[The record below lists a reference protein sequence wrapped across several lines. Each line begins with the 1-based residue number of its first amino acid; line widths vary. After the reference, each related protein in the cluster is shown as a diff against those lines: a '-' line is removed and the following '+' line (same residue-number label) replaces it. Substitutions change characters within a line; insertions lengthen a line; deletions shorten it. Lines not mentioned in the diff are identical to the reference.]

1 MADVAPPLAPG
12 AAGERQQLARSMHP
26 LTLTLSPWAAECGYR
41 AAQSSRH
48 AYVGIISVIV
58 SGACSIYYS
67 IVLPPIFHVMGALM
81 LFNEARGA
89 WHCPALCWRCPP
101 AAAASRCSS
110 SPESFAS
117 AAAAAGAV
125 R

>member
-1 MADVAPPLAPG
+1 MADMASPLAPG

-26 LTLTLSPWAAECGYR
+26 LTLTLSPWEAERGYR
-41 AAQSSRH
+41 AAQNPRH
-48 AYVGIISVIV
+48 ALVGLISIAV
-58 SGACSIYYS
+58 SGVCSVYYS
-67 IVLPPIFHVMGALM
+67 IVTPPIFHVCGVLM
-81 LFNEARGA
+81 LFVEARGA
-89 WHCPALCWRCPP
+89 WRCPALCWRCPP

-110 SPESFAS
+110 SPKSAAV

>member
-1 MADVAPPLAPG
+1 MADRTPPLAAG

-26 LTLTLSPWAAECGYR
+26 LTLTLSPWEAERGYR
-41 AAQSSRH
+41 AAQNSRH

-58 SGACSIYYS
+58 SGVCSVYYS
-67 IVLPPIFHVMGALM
+67 IVLPPVFHVFGATM
-81 LFNEARGA
+81 LLTEARGA
-89 WHCPALCWRCPP
+89 WHCPARRWRCPP

-110 SPESFAS
+110 SPESVAA

-125 R
+125 H

>member
-12 AAGERQQLARSMHP
+12 AAEERQQLARSMHP
-26 LTLTLSPWAAECGYR
+26 LTLTLSPWEAERGYR
-41 AAQSSRH
+41 AAQNSRH
-48 AYVGIISVIV
+48 ALVGLISIV
-58 SGACSIYYS
+58 FSGFCSVFYS
-67 IVLPPIFHVMGALM
+67 IVTPPMFHVMGACM
-81 LFNEARGA
+81 LLAEARGA
-89 WHCPALCWRCPP
+89 WRCPAICWRCPP

-110 SPESFAS
+110 SPKSAAV

>member
-1 MADVAPPLAPG
+1 MADAAPPLAPG

-26 LTLTLSPWAAECGYR
+26 LTLTLSPWEAERGYR

-48 AYVGIISVIV
+48 AYVGIISIV
-58 SGACSIYYS
+58 LSGVCSVYYS

-81 LFNEARGA
+81 LLAEARGA
-89 WHCPALCWRCPP
+89 WRCPALCWRCPP
-101 AAAASRCSS
+101 AAASRCSS
-110 SPESFAS
+110 SPESVAS